1 MSRPLA
7 AVLAALVIQSRNEC
21 QASPLPAAAPCA
33 TLDVNATEPLATN
46 GAWVRVTWSV
56 ANCQQSDSTTDF
68 IALLPADSPDISATS
83 PLKIAPT
90 YGAPNGSFTFYL
102 YNLRTPSTFKLY
114 RGGLTGR
121 ASGAQTPDSANG
133 VAAFARRSQPKLL
146 ATAATLVTWQWP
158 NEPTGVHLALTGN
171 ASEMRITWTTM
182 NETAP
187 VVRYAALQP
196 DSAIRAVYATSA
208 VLQRGDM
215 YGDAKV
221 TWTPSRPMELS
232 SNATGIGFI
241 HLGTQHTAVM
251 TGLLAGVKYV
261 YTLGSNETGDGSSSE
276 TFSGQF
282 TQPPSASD
290 ETFAFLVTAD
300 MGAADADGS
309 NWDDSGLVASRTEL
323 SMRGWDNR
331 PSTNTTAQMLR
342 CTFAAAGCGAS
353 PPAQMV
359 FVNGDIS
366 YARGFGAI
374 WQAYVNQMQP
384 LACRVP
390 IMTTPGNHEQNW
402 PGVGSA
408 WNVSSLD
415 SGGEGGVP
423 YIHLFPMP
431 PTANKGG
438 DEYMP
443 WYSFDIGAI
452 HFVVLSTEEDLSDGS
467 VQVTWLDADLRQA
480 SVRDSPPSWTFVMA
494 HRFFYIDSSNPD
506 NDAASA
512 AALRAAVE
520 PLFVRYSIA
529 ATFTGHHHSYQR
541 TRPGVVNGQ
550 LTGAARPVHIVAGHG
565 GAGLSGLSVDRPE
578 LQRLFAT
585 PAGLVQEH
593 GFLHVAVNATTMVV
607 TALRSSDGAVVD
619 KFTLYA
625 K

>member
-83 PLKIAPT
+83 SLKLAPT
-90 YGAPNGSFTFYL
+90 YGAQNGSFPFYL

-114 RGGLTGR
+114 RGPLTER
-121 ASGAQTPDSANG
+121 NE
-133 VAAFARRSQPKLL
+133 QPPELL

-196 DSAIRAVYATSA
+196 DSVMRAVSATSA

-215 YGDAKV
+215 YSDAKV

-232 SNATGIGFI
+232 SNATGIGFVN
-241 HLGTQHTAVM
+241 LGTQHTAVM

>member
-1 MSRPLA
+1 LLASIHPFRTNAYPVMSRPLA
-7 AVLAALVIQSRNEC
+7 AFLAALVIRSREKFM
-21 QASPLPAAAPCA
+21 AAATAAPCA
-33 TLDVNATEPLATN
+33 TLDVNATEPLETN

-56 ANCQQSDSTTDF
+56 ANCQQSDSNTNF
-68 IALLPADSPDISATS
+68 IALLPVDSPDISATS
-83 PLKIAPT
+83 PLKLAPT
-90 YGAPNGSFTFYL
+90 YGAQNGSFSFYL

-114 RGGLTGR
+114 RGPLTGR
-121 ASGAQTPDSANG
+121 NE
-133 VAAFARRSQPKLL
+133 QPPELL

-196 DSAIRAVYATSA
+196 DSVMRAVSATSA

-232 SNATGIGFI
+232 SNATGIGFVN
-241 HLGTQHTAVM
+241 LGTQHTAVM

-261 YTLGSNETGDGSSSE
+261 YTVGSNDTGDGSSSR

-290 ETFAFLVTAD
+290 EMFAFLVTAD
-300 MGAADADGS
+300 MGAADVDGS

-342 CTFAAAGCGAS
+342 CTFAVAGCGAS

-374 WQAYVNQMQP
+374 WQAFVNQMQP

-390 IMTTPGNHEQNW
+390 IMTAPGNHEQNW

-415 SGGEGGVP
+415 SGGEGGVA
-423 YIHLFPMP
+423 YAHLFPMP
-431 PTANKGG
+431 PTASKGG
-438 DEYMP
+438 DEYMS

-452 HFVVLSTEEDLSDGS
+452 HFVVLSTEEDLSEGS
-467 VQVTWLDADLRQA
+467 AQVTWLEADLHQA
-480 SVRDSPPSWTFVMA
+480 SVRDTPPSWTFVMA

-512 AALRAAVE
+512 AALRSAVE
-520 PLFVRYSIA
+520 PLFVRYSVD

-541 TRPGVVNGQ
+541 TQPGVVNGQ

-565 GAGLSGLSVDRPE
+565 GAGLSGLSDRPE
-578 LQRLFAT
+578 LRRLFAT
-585 PAGLVQEH
+585 PNGLVQEH

-619 KFTLYA
+619 KFTMDKA
-625 K
+625 